1 MSWPQPR
8 KGGLY
13 FILSDNGKY
22 NFDVKVERCGF
33 VSFVNYVIDCRCL
46 RYVFCFKITKKRER
60 HILYQLLFYN
70 ILLKFFLLLQ
80 LNNYN
85 GYVCTI
91 YNCFFNDEFITNK
104 VL

>member
-70 ILLKFFLLLQ
+70 ILLNFFLLLQ

-91 YNCFFNDEFITNK
+91 YNYFFNDEFITNK